1 MDRRSAFKTITFAL
15 GATIATPTLLS
26 LWTSCKTSTKST
38 DAGLFLD
45 KQQLSIVGMLSNS
58 ILTLSKENRVLAE
71 IPHFIDLI
79 LNDVCTVVAQTNF
92 LKGAQLF
99 EQDFERTFMKD
110 IQGANN
116 SELETMLT
124 KYLSVSP
131 EKEAAILN
139 MMDNNLV
146 PNNTEN
152 YIYNYLLFIRKYTIW
167 GYATSKSTSK

>member
-1 MDRRSAFKTITFAL
+1 MDRRSAFKTITIAL

-26 LWTSCKTSTKST
+26 LWTSCKTDTKKPGT
-38 DAGLFLD
+38 RLFLD
-45 KQQLSIVGMLSNS
+45 EDNLKTVTVLSNI
-58 ILTLSKENRVLAE
+58 ILPLREEKTALAK

-79 LNDVCTVVAQTNF
+79 LNDVCTETAQTDF

-99 EQDFERTFMKD
+99 KQGFENTFKKD
-110 IQGANN
+110 IQKGNN
-116 SELETMLT
+116 SEFEKMLK
-124 KYLSVSP
+124 KYLLVSS
-131 EKEAAILN
+131 EKETAILK

-146 PNNTEN
+146 SNNTEN